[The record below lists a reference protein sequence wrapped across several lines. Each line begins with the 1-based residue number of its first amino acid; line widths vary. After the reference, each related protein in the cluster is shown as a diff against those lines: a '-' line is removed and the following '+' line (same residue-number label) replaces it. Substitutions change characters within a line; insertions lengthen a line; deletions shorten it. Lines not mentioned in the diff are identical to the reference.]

1 MFYLIR
7 SKNLN
12 RKNYNTAVKEYSE
25 RIFRYAFKWT
35 KDKDFSK
42 DIVQEVFE
50 KLWLNKKKVEYI
62 KVKSWLFTSTHNL
75 LANYSKKKKMI
86 SSEDLIY
93 HEPSIY
99 MNSYELQDLLE
110 VSLNTLPTIQ
120 KSILLLR
127 DSEGYD
133 YKEIGEILNLNESQ
147 VKVYL
152 FRARKKIKNYLKNL
166 AVFTV

>member
-1 MFYLIR
+1 
-7 SKNLN
+7 LN
-12 RKNYNTAVKEYSE
+12 RKSYNSTVKEYSE

-35 KDKDFSK
+35 KKEDVSK

-50 KLWLNKKKVEYI
+50 KLWVNRKKVDVC
-62 KVKSWLFTSTHNL
+62 KVKSWLFTTAHNL

-93 HEPSIY
+93 NEPAFVG
-99 MNSYELQDLLE
+99 NNYELQDLLE
-110 VSLNTLPTIQ
+110 VSLNSLPTLQ

-152 FRARKKIKNYLKNL
+152 FRARKKMKDYLKSL
-166 AVFTV
+166 AVLTS

>member
-1 MFYLIR
+1 M
-7 SKNLN
+7 N
-12 RKNYNTAVKEYSE
+12 RKCYNSAVKDYSE

-35 KDKDFSK
+35 KKEDVSK

-50 KLWLNKKKVEYI
+50 KLWVNRKKVDVR
-62 KVKSWLFTSTHNL
+62 KVKSWLFTTAHNL

-93 HEPSIY
+93 NEPAFVGS
-99 MNSYELQDLLE
+99 NYELQDLLE
-110 VSLNTLPTIQ
+110 VSLNTLPTLQ

-133 YKEIGEILNLNESQ
+133 YKEIAEILNLNESQ

-152 FRARKKIKNYLKNL
+152 FRARKKMKDYLKDL
-166 AVFTV
+166 AVLTS

>member
-1 MFYLIR
+1 
-7 SKNLN
+7 LN
-12 RKNYNTAVKEYSE
+12 RKCYNSAVKDYSE

-35 KDKDFSK
+35 KKEDVSK

-50 KLWLNKKKVEYI
+50 KLWVNRKKVDVR
-62 KVKSWLFTSTHNL
+62 KVKSWLFTTAHNL

-93 HEPSIY
+93 NEPAFVGS
-99 MNSYELQDLLE
+99 NYELQDLLE
-110 VSLNTLPTIQ
+110 VSLNTLPTLQ

-133 YKEIGEILNLNESQ
+133 YKEIAEILNLNESQ

-152 FRARKKIKNYLKNL
+152 FRARKKMKDYLKDL
-166 AVFTV
+166 AVLTS